1 MKTQIIVIPI
11 LIIISWAI
19 FLTIF
24 TGWPLVYWYNDLL
37 LNNYLNDLKSIS
49 YSVDTKIIDQSKRLG
64 ILWGNGNHC
73 AMEVMILIESNLEP
87 TQVYK
92 IMNARQLKSP
102 FRRKSMINIFD
113 CKDNRLYLVRKNKTY
128 EVDSNKVGY
137 YVKERLD
144 KYLFLFLDYS
154 QFEVIKKLIGNHKF
168 KKTKNY
174 YIIAASDQEDDG
186 ICMLDL
192 RCH

>member
-137 YVKERLD
+137 YVKPESV
-144 KYLFLFLDYS
+144 K
-154 QFEVIKKLIGNHKF
+154 
-168 KKTKNY
+168 
-174 YIIAASDQEDDG
+174 
-186 ICMLDL
+186 
-192 RCH
+192 